1 MTRVWRW
8 IRTPSLMRRL
18 LVAQMAL
25 LAVVWSLALAF
36 LVHEGA
42 RDEGELRTDQLYDVL
57 LYVTAALDGQPE
69 RQRQALVLADRAM
82 RQSGGKDDPA
92 ALGVLTVVRVHG
104 RLVYATPGALPDL
117 AGVRD
122 GAVEYRTAA
131 GKKWAVRT
139 VRDHVAGVEISR
151 MKLGNDTDLFL
162 SLNARGYY
170 LLPLLVSLP
179 FLVLPAWLS
188 IRLALRPWRRAAE
201 EIAARGPHNLS
212 PIAPLPQRE
221 AMAVIDSVNALLR
234 RVEDS
239 AARERRFIADAAHE
253 LRTPLAALRVNVE
266 ALQQQGAAAAHHE
279 LLAGIVRASG
289 RATRLVGQ
297 LLLLMRSDAAGAESA
312 RPLALD
318 ALVQDRL
325 AALARLADVRGVE
338 LALEAEEG
346 ANEGLIVRGQESA
359 LVSLVDNIIDN
370 AIKYSPQGGTVSVT
384 LTRADGM
391 VQLCVSD
398 SGPGVPEALRE
409 RVFERFFRAP
419 DQVQQGSGLGLAIA
433 RAVADG
439 HGGDIAIRA
448 APAGGCLI
456 CARLPAA

>member
-1 MTRVWRW
+1 MRRLWRW
-8 IRTPSLMRRL
+8 IGTPSLMRRL

-25 LAVVWSLALAF
+25 LAVLWSLGVAF
-36 LVHEGA
+36 FVYEGA
-42 RDEGELRTDQLYDVL
+42 RDQGELRTDQLYDVL
-57 LYVTAALDGQPE
+57 LYVTAALDGQPA

-82 RQSGGKDDPA
+82 RQNGGKADPP
-92 ALGVLTVVRVHG
+92 ALGIFTVVRAHG
-104 RLVYATPGALPDL
+104 RVVYATPGARLDV

-122 GAVEYRTAA
+122 GAVEYRVAE

-139 VRDHVAGVEISR
+139 VRDRTAGVEVSR
-151 MKLGNDTDLFL
+151 MKLGHDMDLFL
-162 SLNARGYY
+162 TFNAGGYY

-179 FLVLPAWLS
+179 LLVLPAWLS

-201 EIAARGPHNLS
+201 DIAARGPHDLS

-239 AARERRFIADAAHE
+239 AMRERRFIADAAHE
-253 LRTPLAALRVNVE
+253 LRTPLAALCVNAE
-266 ALQQQGAAAAHHE
+266 ALQRQGAAPAHGE
-279 LLAGIVRASG
+279 LLAGIVRAAG

-297 LLLLMRSDAAGAESA
+297 LLLLMRSDAAGAEAA
-312 RPLALD
+312 RPIALD

-325 AALARLADVRGVE
+325 AALARLADARGVE
-338 LALEAEEG
+338 LALEAG
-346 ANEGLIVRGQESA
+346 EGLTVRGQEGA
-359 LVSLVDNIIDN
+359 LVSLVDNVIDN
-370 AIKYSPQGGTVSVT
+370 AIKYSPQGGTVNVS
-384 LTRADGM
+384 LTRVDAM

-433 RAVADG
+433 RAVADS
-439 HGGDIAIRA
+439 HGGDIAIRDGET
-448 APAGGCLI
+448 GGCLV

>member
-266 ALQQQGAAAAHHE
+266 ALQQQGAAVAHHE
-279 LLAGIVRASG
+279 LLAGIVRAVAAADAQRRGWRRVRAPARAGRPGAGPAG
-289 RATRLVGQ
+289 RAGAPRRRARRG
-297 LLLLMRSDAAGAESA
+297 AGAGGRRGGERGA
-312 RPLALD
+312 
-318 ALVQDRL
+318 DR
-325 AALARLADVRGVE
+325 AGTGKRAGV
-338 LALEAEEG
+338 
-346 ANEGLIVRGQESA
+346 
-359 LVSLVDNIIDN
+359 
-370 AIKYSPQGGTVSVT
+370 
-384 LTRADGM
+384 
-391 VQLCVSD
+391 
-398 SGPGVPEALRE
+398 
-409 RVFERFFRAP
+409 
-419 DQVQQGSGLGLAIA
+419 
-433 RAVADG
+433 
-439 HGGDIAIRA
+439 
-448 APAGGCLI
+448 AG
-456 CARLPAA
+456 R

>member
-1 MTRVWRW
+1 
-8 IRTPSLMRRL
+8 
-18 LVAQMAL
+18 
-25 LAVVWSLALAF
+25 
-36 LVHEGA
+36 
-42 RDEGELRTDQLYDVL
+42 
-57 LYVTAALDGQPE
+57 VTAALDGQPE
-69 RQRQALVLADRAM
+69 RQRQSLALADRAM
-82 RQSGGKDDPA
+82 RQIGGQDGPA

-104 RLVYATPGALPDL
+104 RIVYTTPGALPDL
-117 AGVRD
+117 AGARD

-131 GKKWAVRT
+131 GKQWAVRT
-139 VRDHVAGVEISR
+139 VRDRAAGVEITR

-170 LLPLLVSLP
+170 VLPLLVSLP
-179 FLVLPAWLS
+179 FLVLPAWWS
-188 IRLALRPWRRAAE
+188 IR
-201 EIAARGPHNLS
+201 
-212 PIAPLPQRE
+212 
-221 AMAVIDSVNALLR
+221 MAVIDSVNALLR

-266 ALQQQGAAAAHHE
+266 ALQQQGAAAAQDE

-297 LLLLMRSDAAGAESA
+297 LLLLMRSDAAGAEAA
-312 RPLALD
+312 RPIALD

-338 LALEAEEG
+338 LALEAE
-346 ANEGLIVRGQESA
+346 AGLTVQGQEGA
-359 LVSLVDNIIDN
+359 LVSLVDNVVDN
-370 AIKYSPQGGTVSVT
+370 AIKYSPPGGTVSVP
-384 LTRADGM
+384 LARADGM
-391 VQLCVSD
+391 VQFSVSD

-433 RAVADG
+433 RAVADR

-448 APAGGCLI
+448 APAGGCLV

>member
-1 MTRVWRW
+1 
-8 IRTPSLMRRL
+8 MRRL

-25 LAVVWSLALAF
+25 LAAVWSLAVAF

-57 LYVTAALDGQPE
+57 LYVTSALDGQPE
-69 RQRQALVLADRAM
+69 RQRRALVLADRAM
-82 RQSGGKDDPA
+82 RQSGGKDDPP

-104 RLVYATPGALPDL
+104 RIVYATPGAPLDL
-117 AGVRD
+117 AGARD
-122 GAVEYRTAA
+122 GAVEYRAAA
-131 GKKWAVRT
+131 GKQWAVRT
-139 VRDHVAGVEISR
+139 VRDRAAGVEISR
-151 MKLGNDTDLFL
+151 MKLGHDTDLFL
-162 SLNARGYY
+162 SLTARGYY

-188 IRLALRPWRRAAE
+188 IRLALRPWRRAAD
-201 EIAARGPHNLS
+201 EIAARGPHDLS
-212 PIAPLPQRE
+212 PIAPLPQHE

-239 AARERRFIADAAHE
+239 ASRERRFIADAAHE

-266 ALQQQGAAAAHHE
+266 ALQQQGGAGAHRE
-279 LLAGIVRASG
+279 LLAGIVRASE

-297 LLLLMRSDAAGAESA
+297 LLLLMRSDAAGAEAA

-338 LALEAEEG
+338 LVLEAGED
-346 ANEGLIVRGQESA
+346 LIVRGEESA
-359 LVSLVDNIIDN
+359 LVSLIDNVIDN
-370 AIKYSPQGGTVSVT
+370 AIKYSPPGGTVSVA
-384 LTRADGM
+384 LARAGGM

-433 RAVADG
+433 RAVVDR

-448 APAGGCLI
+448 ADAGGCLI

>member
-8 IRTPSLMRRL
+8 IKTPSLTRRL

-36 LVHEGA
+36 LVHEEA

-69 RQRQALVLADRAM
+69 RRHQALVLADRAM
-82 RQSGGKDDPA
+82 RQTGGKDGPPG
-92 ALGVLTVVRVHG
+92 LGMLTVVRVHG
-104 RLVYATPGALPDL
+104 RIVYATPGAPSDVT
-117 AGVRD
+117 GVRD

-131 GKKWAVRT
+131 GNKWAVRT
-139 VRDHVAGVEISR
+139 MRDRAAGIEITR
-151 MKLGNDTDLFL
+151 MKLGNDADLFL
-162 SLNARGYY
+162 SLTGRGYY
-170 LLPLLVSLP
+170 VLPLLVSLP

-188 IRLALRPWRRAAE
+188 IRLALRPWRRAAGD
-201 EIAARGPHNLS
+201 IAARGPHDLS
-212 PIAPLPQRE
+212 PIAPLPHRE
-221 AMAVIDSVNALLR
+221 AMLVIDSVNALLR
-234 RVEDS
+234 RVEES
-239 AARERRFIADAAHE
+239 ALRERRFIADAAHE
-253 LRTPLAALRVNVE
+253 LRTPLAAMRVNVE
-266 ALQQQGAAAAHHE
+266 ALQRQAVAPAQAE
-279 LLAGIVRASG
+279 LLAGIVRASE

-297 LLLLMRSDAAGAESA
+297 LLLLMRSDAAGAEAA

-325 AALARLADVRGVE
+325 AALARLADGRGVE

-346 ANEGLIVRGQESA
+346 LIVRAQEGA
-359 LVSLVDNIIDN
+359 LVSLVDNVIDN
-370 AIKYSPQGGTVSVT
+370 AIKYSPPGGTVSVT
-384 LTRADGM
+384 LARADGM

-433 RAVADG
+433 RAVVDG
-439 HGGDIAIRA
+439 HGGDIAIRDVD
-448 APAGGCLI
+448 AGGCLI

>member
-1 MTRVWRW
+1 LT
-8 IRTPSLMRRL
+8 RRL

-25 LAVVWSLALAF
+25 LAIVWSLAVAI

-42 RDEGELRTDQLYDVL
+42 RDEGELRTDQLYDAL

-69 RQRQALVLADRAM
+69 RQRQALALADRAM
-82 RQSGGKDDPA
+82 RQNGGKEDPP
-92 ALGVLTVVRVHG
+92 ALGVFTVVRAHG
-104 RLVYATPGALPDL
+104 RVVHATPGAPLDI
-117 AGVRD
+117 AGVQDR
-122 GAVEYRTAA
+122 AVERHIA
-131 GKKWAVRT
+131 GGKEWAVRT
-139 VRDHVAGVEISR
+139 LRDRAAGVEVSR
-151 MKLGNDTDLFL
+151 MKLGHDMDLFL
-162 SLNARGYY
+162 SFNAGGFY

-188 IRLALRPWRRAAE
+188 IRLALRPWRRAAD
-201 EIAARGPHNLS
+201 EIAARGPHDLS
-212 PIAPLPQRE
+212 PIAPPPQRE
-221 AMAVIDSVNALLR
+221 AMAVIDSVNALMR

-253 LRTPLAALRVNVE
+253 LRTPLAALRVNAE
-266 ALQQQGAAAAHHE
+266 ALQRQGAAAAQHE

-297 LLLLMRSDAAGAESA
+297 LLLLMRSDAAGAEAA
-312 RPLALD
+312 RPIALD

-325 AALARLADVRGVE
+325 AALAHVADVRGVE
-338 LALEAEEG
+338 LALEAG
-346 ANEGLIVRGQESA
+346 EGLIVRGQEGA
-359 LVSLVDNIIDN
+359 LVSLVDNVIDN
-370 AIKYSPQGGTVSVT
+370 AIKYSPPGGTVNVT
-384 LTRADGM
+384 LTRTGGM
-391 VQLCVSD
+391 AQLCVSD

-433 RAVADG
+433 RTAAAA

-448 APAGGCLI
+448 APDGGCLI

>member
-25 LAVVWSLALAF
+25 LAVVWSLVAAF
-36 LVHEGA
+36 LVYEGA
-42 RDEGELRTDQLYDVL
+42 RDEGELRVDQLYDVL
-57 LYVTAALDGQPE
+57 SYVTAALDGQPE
-69 RQRQALVLADRAM
+69 RQRRSLELADRAM
-82 RQSGGKDDPA
+82 RQNGGNDDPT
-92 ALGVLTVVRVHG
+92 ALGVFTVVRMHG
-104 RLVYATPGALPDL
+104 RVVYATPGAPQSM
-117 AGVRD
+117 AGARH
-122 GAVEYRTAA
+122 GIVEYHTVGGR
-131 GKKWAVRT
+131 KWAVRT
-139 VRDHVAGVEISR
+139 LRDRAAGVEVSR
-151 MKLGNDTDLFL
+151 MKLGNDMDLFL
-162 SLNARGYY
+162 TLNSNGFY

-188 IRLALRPWRRAAE
+188 IRVALRPWRRAAD
-201 EIAARGPHNLS
+201 EIAARGPHDLS

-234 RVEDS
+234 RVGDS
-239 AARERRFIADAAHE
+239 ALRERRFIADAAHE
-253 LRTPLAALRVNVE
+253 LRTPLAALRVNAE
-266 ALQQQGAAAAHHE
+266 ALQRQGAAPAQHE

-297 LLLLMRSDAAGAESA
+297 LLLLMRSDAAGAEAA
-312 RPLALD
+312 RPIALD

-325 AALARLADVRGVE
+325 AALARLADARGVD
-338 LALEAEEG
+338 LALEA
-346 ANEGLIVRGQESA
+346 AEGLIVRGQEGA
-359 LVSLVDNIIDN
+359 LVSLVDNVIDN
-370 AIKYSPQGGTVSVT
+370 AIKYSPEGGTVTVA
-384 LTRADGM
+384 LTRVDGM
-391 VQLCVSD
+391 VRLCVSD

-433 RAVADG
+433 RAVVDG

-448 APAGGCLI
+448 APDGGCLI

>member
-1 MTRVWRW
+1 MRRAWRW
-8 IRTPSLMRRL
+8 IRTPSLTRRL

-25 LAVVWSLALAF
+25 LAAVWSLALAF
-36 LVHEGA
+36 LVHEAA
-42 RDEGELRTDQLYDVL
+42 RNESELRTDQLYDVL
-57 LYVTAALDGQPE
+57 LYVTSALDGQPE
-69 RQRQALVLADRAM
+69 RQREALRLADRAM
-82 RQSGGKDDPA
+82 RQIGGKDDPPG
-92 ALGVLTVVRVHG
+92 LGVLTVVRVHG
-104 RLVYATPGALPDL
+104 RIVHATPGAPVGL
-117 AGVRD
+117 ASARD

-131 GKKWAVRT
+131 GKRWAVRT
-139 VRDHVAGVEISR
+139 VRDRAAGVEISR
-151 MKLGNDTDLFL
+151 MKLGDDTDLFL

-179 FLVLPAWLS
+179 FLVLPAWWS
-188 IRLALRPWRRAAE
+188 IRLALRPWRRAAD
-201 EIAARGPHNLS
+201 EIAARGPHDLR

-239 AARERRFIADAAHE
+239 ASRERRFIADAAHE

-266 ALQQQGAAAAHHE
+266 ALQRQGAAAAQHE
-279 LLAGIVRASG
+279 LLAGIVRASE

-297 LLLLMRSDAAGAESA
+297 LLLLMRSDAAGAEAA

-338 LALEAEEG
+338 LALEAG
-346 ANEGLIVRGQESA
+346 EGLTVRGQEGA
-359 LVSLVDNIIDN
+359 LVSLVDNVIDN

-384 LTRADGM
+384 LARVDGM

-398 SGPGVPEALRE
+398 GGPGVPEALRE

>member
-1 MTRVWRW
+1 MRRVWRW
-8 IRTPSLMRRL
+8 IGTPSLTRRL
-18 LVAQMAL
+18 LVAQLAL

-36 LVHEGA
+36 LVHEAA
-42 RDEGELRTDQLYDVL
+42 RDEGELRADQLYDAL

-82 RQSGGKDDPA
+82 RQSGGRDDPP

-104 RLVYATPGALPDL
+104 RIVYATPGALPDL
-117 AGVRD
+117 TGVRD
-122 GAVEYRTAA
+122 GAVEYHAAA
-131 GKKWAVRT
+131 GKQWAVRT
-139 VRDHVAGVEISR
+139 VRDRAAGIEISR
-151 MKLGNDTDLFL
+151 MKLGNDTDLFVA
-162 SLNARGYY
+162 LNTRGYY

-179 FLVLPAWLS
+179 FLVVPAWLS
-188 IRLALRPWRRAAE
+188 IRLALRPWRRAADD
-201 EIAARGPHNLS
+201 IAARGPHDLS
-212 PIAPLPQRE
+212 PIAPLPHVE
-221 AMAVIDSVNALLR
+221 AMHVIDSVNALLR
-234 RVEDS
+234 RVAAS

-253 LRTPLAALRVNVE
+253 LRTPLAAMRVNVE
-266 ALQQQGAAAAHHE
+266 ALQRQAVAPAQAE
-279 LLAGIVRASG
+279 LLGGIVRASE

-297 LLLLMRSDAAGAESA
+297 LLLLMRSDAAGAEAA

-338 LALEAEEG
+338 LALDARGELA
-346 ANEGLIVRGQESA
+346 VRGQESA
-359 LVSLVDNIIDN
+359 LVSLVDNVIDN
-370 AIKYSPQGGTVSVT
+370 AIKYSPAGGTVNVT
-384 LTRADGM
+384 LARADGM
-391 VQLCVSD
+391 VQMCVSD

-433 RAVADG
+433 RTVATA
-439 HGGDIAIRA
+439 HGGDIAIRD
-448 APAGGCLI
+448 APGGGCLI

>member
-1 MTRVWRW
+1 MRRLWGW

-25 LAVVWSLALAF
+25 LTAVWSLGVAF

-42 RDEGELRTDQLYDVL
+42 RDEGELRTDQLYDAL

-69 RQRQALVLADRAM
+69 RQRQALVLADRAL
-82 RQSGGKDDPA
+82 RQNGGKADPP
-92 ALGVLTVVRVHG
+92 ALGVFTVVRVHG
-104 RLVYATPGALPDL
+104 RVVHATPRAPLDV

-122 GAVEYRTAA
+122 GAVEYRTA
-131 GKKWAVRT
+131 GGQKWAVRT
-139 VRDHVAGVEISR
+139 RRDRAAGIEVSR
-151 MKLGNDTDLFL
+151 MKLGHDMDLFL
-162 SLNARGYY
+162 SFNAGGFY

-188 IRLALRPWRRAAE
+188 IRLALRPWRRAAAD
-201 EIAARGPHNLS
+201 IAARGPHDLS

-221 AMAVIDSVNALLR
+221 AMAVIDSVNAMMR
-234 RVEDS
+234 RVDDS
-239 AARERRFIADAAHE
+239 ASRERRFIADAAHE

-266 ALQQQGAAAAHHE
+266 ALQQQAVAPAHAE
-279 LLAGIVRASG
+279 LLAGIVRASD

-297 LLLLMRSDAAGAESA
+297 LLLLMRSDAAGAEAASSI
-312 RPLALD
+312 ALD

-325 AALARLADVRGVE
+325 AALARLADQRGVE
-338 LALEAEEG
+338 LALDARDRS
-346 ANEGLIVRGQESA
+346 IVRGQEGA
-359 LVSLVDNIIDN
+359 LVSLVDNVIDN
-370 AIKYSPQGGTVSVT
+370 AVKYSPQGGTVSVT
-384 LTRADGM
+384 LTRVGAM

-433 RAVADG
+433 RAVVDA

-448 APAGGCLI
+448 APDGGCLI

>member
-1 MTRVWRW
+1 MRRAWRW

-25 LAVVWSLALAF
+25 LAVVWSLAVGL
-36 LVHEGA
+36 LVHEEA
-42 RDEGELRTDQLYDVL
+42 RNEGELRTDQLYDVL
-57 LYVTAALDGQPE
+57 LYMTSALDGQPAHRRE
-69 RQRQALVLADRAM
+69 ALRLADRAL
-82 RQSGGKDDPA
+82 RQTGGKADPPE
-92 ALGVLTVVRVHG
+92 LGVFTVVRVHG
-104 RLVYATPGALPDL
+104 QVVYATPGARLDV
-117 AGVRD
+117 GSVHD
-122 GAVEYRTAA
+122 GTVEYHMAG

-139 VRDHVAGVEISR
+139 VRDRAAGIEISR
-151 MKLGNDTDLFL
+151 MKLGHDMDLFL
-162 SLNARGYY
+162 SFNEGGYY

-188 IRLALRPWRRAAE
+188 IRVALRPWRRAAE
-201 EIAARGPHNLS
+201 DIAARGPHDLS

-234 RVEDS
+234 RVADS

-266 ALQQQGAAAAHHE
+266 ALQRQGAAPAQGE
-279 LLAGIVRASG
+279 LLAGIVRASE

-297 LLLLMRSDAAGAESA
+297 LLLLMRSDAAGVEAA
-312 RPLALD
+312 RPIALD

-325 AALARLADVRGVE
+325 AALSRLADVRGVE
-338 LALEAEEG
+338 LALDAGEG
-346 ANEGLIVRGQESA
+346 FIVRGQEGA
-359 LVSLVDNIIDN
+359 LVSLVDNVIDN
-370 AIKYSPQGGTVSVT
+370 AIKYSPPGGTVSVT

-398 SGPGVPEALRE
+398 RGPGVPEALRE

-433 RAVADG
+433 RAVVDA
-439 HGGDIAIRA
+439 HGGDIGIRT
-448 APAGGCLI
+448 APGGGCLI
-456 CARLPAA
+456 CARLPAV

>member
-1 MTRVWRW
+1 MTRVWWW

-36 LVHEGA
+36 LVHEAA

-57 LYVTAALDGQPE
+57 LYVTSALDGEPA
-69 RQRQALVLADRAM
+69 RQREALRLADRAM
-82 RQSGGKDDPA
+82 RQIGGEDDPP
-92 ALGVLTVVRVHG
+92 ALGVLTIVRVHG
-104 RLVYATPGALPDL
+104 RIVHATPGAPMDL
-117 AGVRD
+117 AGAGN

-131 GKKWAVRT
+131 GQKWAVRT
-139 VRDHVAGVEISR
+139 MRDGAAGVEISR
-151 MKLGNDTDLFL
+151 MKLADDTDLFL

-170 LLPLLVSLP
+170 VLPLLVSLP
-179 FLVLPAWLS
+179 FLVLPAWWS
-188 IRLALRPWRRAAE
+188 IRLALRPWRRAAD
-201 EIAARGPHNLS
+201 EIAARGPHDLS

-221 AMAVIDSVNALLR
+221 ARAMIDSVNALLR

-239 AARERRFIADAAHE
+239 ALRERRFIADAAHE

-266 ALQQQGAAAAHHE
+266 ALQRQGAAGAHHE
-279 LLAGIVRASG
+279 LLAGIVRASE

-297 LLLLMRSDAAGAESA
+297 LLLLMRSDAAGAEAA

-346 ANEGLIVRGQESA
+346 LIVRAQEGA
-359 LVSLVDNIIDN
+359 LVSLVDNVIDN
-370 AIKYSPQGGTVSVT
+370 AIKYSPPGGTVSVT
-384 LTRADGM
+384 LARADGM

-433 RAVADG
+433 RAVVDS
-439 HGGDIAIRA
+439 HGGDIAIRDA
-448 APAGGCLI
+448 DTGGCLI